1 MSFLAGV
8 PMSNLWK
15 GKKIFVAGGTGF
27 LGKRVVKRLKEEG
40 VSFVTTS
47 LSRGV
52 DFRNQE
58 ETESFFEKERPD
70 FVMNCAAIVGG
81 IQFVLE
87 HEAEIFYDNVL
98 MNTNLIEASR
108 KYSIKRFINPIANC
122 SYPGTVQGDFKE
134 EEWWDGPLHPS
145 VIAYGFVKKGTWVQS
160 YAYHNQYGMDFVNF
174 LVPNMYGPG
183 DHFDE
188 VRSHAMGAL
197 IMKIV
202 RAKKENLPEVVVWGT
217 GKPVREWLYVDDCV
231 EAFMRALEIPP
242 IVEPIN
248 IGQGVGISVADMA
261 KMIKKIVGFQGKLVF
276 DTSKPDG
283 APYKVMNVERMKRIF
298 NWLPDT
304 PLEEGIKK
312 TVDWYYKNRLGTNN
326 G

>member
-1 MSFLAGV
+1 M
-8 PMSNLWK
+8 NLE
-15 GKKIFVAGGTGF
+15 GRKIFVAGGTGF
-27 LGKRVVKRLKEEG
+27 LGKRIVKRLKEEG
-40 VSFVTTS
+40 MSFVATS

-52 DFRNQE
+52 DFRNKE
-58 ETESFFEKERPD
+58 ETESFFEKERPG
-70 FVMNCAAIVGG
+70 FVMNCAAFIGG
-81 IQFVLE
+81 IKFGLE
-87 HEAEIFYDNVL
+87 HEAEIFYNNVL
-98 MNTNLIEASR
+98 INTNLIEASR
-108 KYSIKRFINPIANC
+108 KYGIRRFINPIANC
-122 SYPGTVQGDFKE
+122 SYPGTTQGDFKE

-145 VIAYGFVKKGTWVQS
+145 VMVYGFVKKGTWVQS

-174 LVPNMYGPG
+174 SVPNMYGPG

-202 RAKKENLPEVVVWGT
+202 KAKEENLPEVIVWGT
-217 GKPVREWLYVDDCV
+217 GRPVREWLYVDDCV
-231 EAFMRALEIPP
+231 EAFIRALEIPP

-248 IGQGVGISVADMA
+248 IGQGVGISIVDMA
-261 KMIKKIVGFQGKLVF
+261 KMIKKMVGFQGKLVL

-298 NWLPDT
+298 DWLPST
-304 PLEEGIKK
+304 PLEEGVKK
-312 TVDWYYKNRLGTNN
+312 TIDWYYKSQLGAGN

>member
-1 MSFLAGV
+1 M
-8 PMSNLWK
+8 
-15 GKKIFVAGGTGF
+15 
-27 LGKRVVKRLKEEG
+27 
-40 VSFVTTS
+40 SFVTTS

-52 DFRNQE
+52 DFRNKE
-58 ETESFFEKERPD
+58 ETERFFEKERPV
-70 FVMNCAAIVGG
+70 FVMNCAALIGG

-87 HEAEIFYDNVL
+87 HEAEIFYNNVL

-108 KYSIKRFINPIANC
+108 KYGIKRFINPIANC

-145 VIAYGFVKKGTWVQS
+145 VMAYGFVKKGTWVQAN
-160 YAYHNQYGMDFVNF
+160 AYHNQYGMNFINF

-202 RAKKENLPEVVVWGT
+202 KAKEENLPEVIVWGT
-217 GKPVREWLYVDDCV
+217 GKPIREWLYIDDCV
-231 EAFMRALEIPP
+231 EAFMRALEIPS

-248 IGQGVGISVADMA
+248 VGQGVGISIAEMA
-261 KMIKKIVGFQGKLVF
+261 KMIKEIVGYEGVLVF

-283 APYKVMNVERMKRIF
+283 APYKVMSVERMKGIF
-298 NWLPDT
+298 NWLPST

-312 TVDWYYKNRLGTNN
+312 TVDWYYKNRLGVSN